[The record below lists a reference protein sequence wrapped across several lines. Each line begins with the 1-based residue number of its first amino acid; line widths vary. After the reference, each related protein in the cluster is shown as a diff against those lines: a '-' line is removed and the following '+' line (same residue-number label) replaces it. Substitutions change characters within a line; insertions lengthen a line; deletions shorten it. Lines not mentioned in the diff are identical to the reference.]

1 MKLCEYIHNITDIL
15 YIEKLI
21 FNKSIK
27 IQNYLNEHYDVYL
40 LLDVDI
46 IYGWDVDTRMRVSTI
61 NTKYSYLS
69 LSSNK
74 TYQYIGYVTTE
85 KINTLKYI
93 QLKFR

>member
-27 IQNYLNEHYDVYL
+27 IQNYLNEHYVVYL
-40 LLDVDI
+40 LLNVDI
-46 IYGWDVDTRMRVSTI
+46 IYDWNITTRMRISPI
-61 NTKYSYLS
+61 NTKYSYLT

-74 TYQYIGYVTTE
+74 TYQYIWEGKTTN
-85 KINTLKYI
+85 IDTLKKI
-93 QLKFR
+93 HLKFY